1 MAIYFNCSCGRRL
14 KARHRQRGYISFCPG
29 CGAAVKVPTGKA
41 THRGVAALSEAERLT
56 IAIPTPTA
64 TPLAP
69 PDPIGFDRELAA
81 SHDVPSTNL
90 PVDDS
95 PRPGAAMPGPTA
107 AIADSQPAISFRGQR
122 LAAPSARNRGAGETW
137 FESLRYTVPV
147 VPILL
152 LMSLFLTVS
161 LGVVLR
167 GLSDSNAV
175 APAGDMRPL
184 LVPGAAMLLGFLAC
198 TSGLLSNILALSLE
212 GSPRVAGLPSIDAVL
227 RAIAQWTACFL
238 AGPALLLGAAARYWI
253 SVGDPALVDEMILA
267 ELIALSIGW
276 FLASMV
282 STTGSGRFW
291 QFHPAAVAKTAKTQ
305 IGQFAVVSLSGTA
318 LVYGLARFGSFAI
331 ARVHLA
337 AFEGSLWLG
346 LFWFVALASAAWS
359 FRRLGLRLHR
369 APVQIVPPKHRPSPP
384 AKQRGSRIA
393 LSRTPG

>member
-1 MAIYFNCSCGRRL
+1 MAIYFKCSCGRRL

-41 THRGVAALSEAERLT
+41 THRGVAALSEDERL
-56 IAIPTPTA
+56 ATPFPVTRA

-69 PDPIGFDRELAA
+69 PDPIGFDREPAA
-81 SHDVPSTNL
+81 SPAIPSTNSA
-90 PVDDS
+90 VDDA
-95 PRPGAAMPGPTA
+95 PRQSAATPGPTA
-107 AIADSQPAISFRGQR
+107 AIADSQSTISFRGQR
-122 LAAPSARNRGAGETW
+122 LGAPSARSRDAGETW
-137 FESLRYTVPV
+137 FESVQYTVPV

-152 LMSLFLTVS
+152 LLSLFLTVS

-167 GLSDSNAV
+167 GLADSNAV

-198 TSGLLSNILALSLE
+198 TCGLLSNILGLSLE

-238 AGPALLLGAAARYWI
+238 AGPALLLGAAAMYWI
-253 SVGDPALVDEMILA
+253 SVGDPALVDEIILV

-276 FLASMV
+276 FLAGLV
-282 STTGSGRFW
+282 STTGSGWFW
-291 QFHPAAVAKTAKTQ
+291 QFHPAAVINTAKTQ
-305 IGQFAVVSLSGTA
+305 IGWFAVASLGGTA
-318 LVYGLARFGSFAI
+318 LIYGLARFGSFAI

-346 LFWFVALASAAWS
+346 LFWFAALASAAWS
-359 FRRLGLRLHR
+359 FRRLGLRQQR
-369 APVQIVPPKHRPSPP
+369 PAVQIVPPKPRALPS

-393 LSRTPG
+393 ISRTPG

>member
-41 THRGVAALSEAERLT
+41 THRGVAALSEAERL
-56 IAIPTPTA
+56 AIPLPVPTA
-64 TPLAP
+64 TPFAP
-69 PDPIGFDRELAA
+69 SEPIGFDRELAA

-90 PVDDS
+90 PVEDS
-95 PRPGAAMPGPTA
+95 PRPGAATPGPTS
-107 AIADSQPAISFRGQR
+107 AIADSQPAISLRGRR
-122 LAAPSARNRGAGETW
+122 LANLRVRNRDAGETW

-147 VPILL
+147 LPVILL
-152 LMSLFLTVS
+152 LSLFLTVS

-167 GLSDSNAV
+167 GLADSNVV

-184 LVPGAAMLLGFLAC
+184 LAPGAAMLIGFLAC
-198 TSGLLSNILALSLE
+198 TCGLVSSILGLSLE
-212 GSPRVAGLPSIDAVL
+212 GSPRVAGLPSIDAIL
-227 RAIAQWTACFL
+227 RGCAQWTACFL
-238 AGPALLLGAAARYWI
+238 AGPALLLGGAAMYWI
-253 SVGDPALVDEMILA
+253 AVGDTALVDDVILV
-267 ELIALSIGW
+267 ELIAFSIGW
-276 FLASMV
+276 FLASLV

-291 QFHPAAVAKTAKTQ
+291 QFHPAAVARTAKTQ
-305 IGQFAVVSLSGTA
+305 IGQFAVASLVGTA

-359 FRRLGLRLHR
+359 FRRLGLRHLR
-369 APVQIVPPKHRPSPP
+369 PPVQIVPPKHRPSPP
-384 AKQRGSRIA
+384 TKQRGSRIA